1 MENIIN
7 RLSELTCEL
16 LEYSERINYLLNRNK
31 YLEDYI
37 ETLKKEN
44 SKLKERL
51 LIHDLN
57 NLKI

>member
-1 MENIIN
+1 MEDIIN

-16 LEYSERINYLLNRNK
+16 LEYSERINYLLARNK
-31 YLEDYI
+31 YLEEDI
-37 ETLKKEN
+37 KILRKEN
-44 SKLKERL
+44 SELKERL

>member
-16 LEYSERINYLLNRNK
+16 LEYSDRINYLLNRNK